1 MLLLW
6 RTVHGTVRLV
16 VFFSLEY
23 SQDTCQMPICTSRLL
38 VQHRTGQRHR
48 RGCLSVHMPPRRK
61 SSWPEDVMAKLHPE
75 ERCESSNAARA
86 GTPLT
91 QETQRVKAQRTEEWV
106 RAGQPWELPVT
117 GQKAERDYTGQ
128 RQAKA
133 GGNPALPE
141 QG

>member
-1 MLLLW
+1 
-6 RTVHGTVRLV
+6 
-16 VFFSLEY
+16 
-23 SQDTCQMPICTSRLL
+23 MPLRAHATQEEKQLA
-38 VQHRTGQRHR
+38 
-48 RGCLSVHMPPRRK
+48 RGC
-61 SSWPEDVMAKLHPE
+61 DAKLHPE

-117 GQKAERDYTGQ
+117 GQKAEREYTEQ
-128 RQAKA
+128 RQARA